1 MMQIAL
7 RPRGKIAS
15 LGVLMLVALASAITL
30 FFLLRELEDQ
40 AWVEH
45 TLDARSRLLRTLA
58 TLQDA
63 ETGERGFLLT
73 NDEKFLEPYDGAVR
87 TIDEQFDKL
96 GKAVSDNP
104 QQVER
109 LSELRDI
116 ERRRIAVLRE
126 NIERRRRMTNWTPNI
141 EEIRTANFL
150 MDHARAII
158 ADMIGVENALFVTRS
173 SKSRAASL
181 IAEVGLLASLLLS
194 AVLGLALNRD
204 NQKQLIAAKAANDK
218 LNEALTLAEN
228 EAERRERLES
238 QLRQVQKME
247 AIGQLTGGIAHDFNN
262 MLAVV
267 LANLNLLKRQI
278 ARGETD
284 VQRFID
290 GAAEGADRAAHL
302 TQRLLAFARQQPLAP
317 QPIDANKFVSSMSEI
332 LRRTLGHEIEVETIL
347 AGGLWR
353 THVDGHQLES
363 LLLNLAVNARDAM
376 PTGGKLTIEAAN
388 ANLDEIYVREQVGLA
403 PGQYVL
409 IAVSDTGSGMS
420 PEVIAK
426 AFDPFFTTKAT
437 GKGTGLGLSQAYGF
451 VKQSGGHIK
460 IYSEMGHGTTI
471 KIYLPRFHGENVSV
485 ASQPGLKARTDL
497 GRSDELILVVEDEER
512 MRLVV
517 EEAFR
522 ELGYKVVVAED
533 AKKALALLDAN
544 PGVSL
549 LFTDVVMPE
558 MSGRELVK
566 EALSRRPDL
575 KVVYTTGF
583 SHNAMIHNGVI
594 DPDVNFLPKPF
605 TVENLARK
613 VRSVLDE
620 D

>member
-1 MMQIAL
+1 MRLAF

-30 FFLLRELEDQ
+30 VSLLKQLEDQ

-45 TLDARSRLLRTLA
+45 TLDVRSRLLRTLA
-58 TLQDA
+58 TMEDA

-73 NDEKFLEPYDGAVR
+73 NDESFLEPYEAAVR
-87 TIDEQFDKL
+87 ASNEQFDQL
-96 GKAVSDNP
+96 ATALSDSP
-104 QQVER
+104 QQLER
-109 LSELRDI
+109 LSKLRDI
-116 ERRRIAVLRE
+116 DRQRIAALRE
-126 NIERRRRMTNWTPNI
+126 NIERRRRAENWAPSI
-141 EEIRTANFL
+141 ENLRPAKLL
-150 MDHARAII
+150 MDNARAII
-158 ADMIGVENALFVTRS
+158 ADMIEAENALFVTRS
-173 SKSRAASL
+173 NKSRAASL
-181 IAEVGLLASLLLS
+181 LSEFGLLTSLLLS
-194 AVLGLALNRD
+194 VVLGLAFNRE
-204 NQKQLIAAKAANDK
+204 NQKQLIEAKAANDK
-218 LNEALTLAEN
+218 LNDALTLADM
-228 EAERRERLES
+228 EAERRERLEN

-262 MLAVV
+262 MLAVI

-278 ARGETD
+278 ARGEID

-302 TQRLLAFARQQPLAP
+302 TQRLLAVARQQPLAP
-317 QPIDANKFVSSMSEI
+317 QPIDANKFVSGMSEI
-332 LRRTLGHEIEVETIL
+332 LRRTLGQEVAIETIL

-353 THVDGHQLES
+353 TYVDGNELES

-376 PTGGKLTIEAAN
+376 PNGGKLTIETAN
-388 ANLDEIYVREQVGLA
+388 VNLDETYVRDHVGLA
-403 PGQYVL
+403 AGQYVL

-451 VKQSGGHIK
+451 IKQSGGHIK
-460 IYSEMGHGTTI
+460 IYSEIGQGTTV

-485 ASQPGLKARTDL
+485 ATQPGLKAQTAL
-497 GRSDELILVVEDEER
+497 GRPEELILVVEDEER

-522 ELGYKVVVAED
+522 ELGYKVVVAAD
-533 AKKALALLDAN
+533 GKKALALLDAN
-544 PGVSL
+544 PGVNL

-558 MSGRELVK
+558 MSGRELAK

-583 SHNAMIHNGVI
+583 SRNAVIHNGI
-594 DPDVNFLPKPF
+594 LDPDVNFLAKPF

-613 VRSVLDE
+613 VRSVLDGN
-620 D
+620 

>member
-1 MMQIAL
+1 MHLAFK
-7 RPRGKIAS
+7 PRGKIAS

-30 FFLLRELEDQ
+30 VSLLKQLEDQ
-40 AWVEH
+40 ARVEH
-45 TLDARSRLLRTLA
+45 TLDVRSRLLRTLA
-58 TLQDA
+58 TLQDV

-73 NDEKFLEPYDGAVR
+73 NDESFLEPYDAAVR
-87 TIDEQFDKL
+87 AIDEQFDQL
-96 GKAVSDNP
+96 GKGVSDNP
-104 QQVER
+104 EQLER
-109 LSELRDI
+109 LSKLRDI
-116 ERRRIAVLRE
+116 ERRRIVALRE
-126 NIERRRRMTNWTPNI
+126 NIERRRGATNWSPDVDYL
-141 EEIRTANFL
+141 RSAKFL
-150 MDHARAII
+150 MDDARAII
-158 ADMIGVENALFVTRS
+158 ADMIAAENALFVSRS
-173 SKSRAASL
+173 NMARAASL
-181 IAEVGLLASLLLS
+181 FSEVGLFASLLLS
-194 AVLGLALNRD
+194 AVLGLAFNHD
-204 NQKQLIAAKAANDK
+204 NQKQLLQAKAANDE
-218 LNEALTLAEN
+218 LNEALALAER
-228 EAERRERLES
+228 EAERRERLEG
-238 QLRQVQKME
+238 QLWQAHKME

-278 ARGETD
+278 ARGETE

-317 QPIDANKFVSSMSEI
+317 QSIDANKFVSGMSEI
-332 LRRTLGHEIEVETIL
+332 LRGSLGQEIEVETIL

-353 THVDGHQLES
+353 THVDGNQLES
-363 LLLNLAVNARDAM
+363 VLLNLAVNARDAM
-376 PTGGKLTIEAAN
+376 PTGGKLTIETAN
-388 ANLDEIYVREQVGLA
+388 ADLDETYVREHVGLA

-409 IAVSDTGSGMS
+409 IAVTDTGSGM
-420 PEVIAK
+420 PLEVIAK

-471 KIYLPRFHGENVSV
+471 KIYLPRFHGETVPV
-485 ASQPGLKARTDL
+485 ATQPRLKLQTDL
-497 GRSDELILVVEDEER
+497 GRSEELILVVEDEER

-522 ELGYKVVVAED
+522 ELGYQVIVAED
-533 AKKALALLDAN
+533 GKKALALLDAN

-558 MSGRELVK
+558 MSGRELAK

-583 SHNAMIHNGVI
+583 SRNAVIHNGI
-594 DPDVNFLPKPF
+594 LDPDVNFLPKPF

-620 D
+620 N

>member
-1 MMQIAL
+1 MRLAF

-15 LGVLMLVALASAITL
+15 LGVLMLVALASAMTL
-30 FFLLRELEDQ
+30 VFLLKELEDQ
-40 AWVEH
+40 AGVEH
-45 TLDARSRLLRTLA
+45 TLDVRSRLLRTLS
-58 TLQDA
+58 TLQDV

-73 NDEKFLEPYDGAVR
+73 NDENFLEPYDTAVR
-87 TIDEQFDKL
+87 ASDEQFDQL
-96 GKAVSDNP
+96 GIAISDNP

-109 LSELRDI
+109 LSKLRDI
-116 ERRRIAVLRE
+116 ERQRIAVLRDS
-126 NIERRRRMTNWTPNI
+126 IERRRGATNWTPNI
-141 EEIRTANFL
+141 ENLRTAKFL
-150 MDHARAII
+150 MDDARATI
-158 ADMIGVENALFVTRS
+158 ADMIGTENALFVTRS

-181 IAEVGLLASLLLS
+181 FSEVGLLASLLLS
-194 AVLGLALNRD
+194 VVLGLAFNRE
-204 NQKQLIAAKAANDK
+204 NQKQLIEAKALNDK
-218 LNEALTLAEN
+218 LNDALTLADM
-228 EAERRERLES
+228 EAERRERLEN
-238 QLRQVQKME
+238 QLRQFQKME

-262 MLAVV
+262 MLAVI

-284 VQRFID
+284 IQRFID

-317 QPIDANKFVSSMSEI
+317 QPIDANKFVSGMSEI
-332 LRRTLGHEIEVETIL
+332 LRRTLGQEVQIETIL

-353 THVDGHQLES
+353 THVDGNELES

-376 PTGGKLTIEAAN
+376 PNGGKLTIETGN
-388 ANLDEIYVREQVGLA
+388 ANLDETYVREQVGLA
-403 PGQYVL
+403 AGQYVL

-451 VKQSGGHIK
+451 IKQSGGHIK
-460 IYSEMGHGTTI
+460 IYSEIGQGTTV
-471 KIYLPRFHGENVSV
+471 KIYLPRFHGENGSV
-485 ASQPGLKARTDL
+485 AIQPGLKAQTAL
-497 GRSDELILVVEDEER
+497 GRPEELILVVEDEER

-533 AKKALALLDAN
+533 GKKALALLDAN

-558 MSGRELVK
+558 MSGRELAR

-583 SHNAMIHNGVI
+583 SRNAVIHNGI
-594 DPDVNFLPKPF
+594 LDPDVNFLAKPF

-613 VRSVLDE
+613 VRSVLDGN
-620 D
+620 

>member
-1 MMQIAL
+1 MHLAL
-7 RPRGKIAS
+7 RPRGRIAS
-15 LGVLMLVALASAITL
+15 LGVLMLIALASAITL
-30 FFLLRELEDQ
+30 VSVLKQLEDQ

-45 TLDARSRLLRTLA
+45 TLDVRSRLLRTLA
-58 TLQDA
+58 TMQDA

-73 NDEKFLEPYDGAVR
+73 NDESFLEPYDAAVR
-87 TIDEQFDKL
+87 TTDEQFDQL
-96 GKAVSDNP
+96 AKAVSDDP
-104 QQVER
+104 EQLER
-109 LSELRDI
+109 LSELRAI
-116 ERRRIAVLRE
+116 ERQRIAVLSE
-126 NIERRRRMTNWTPNI
+126 NIERRRGVTNWAPNVDHL
-141 EEIRTANFL
+141 RSAKFL
-150 MDHARAII
+150 MDDARAII
-158 ADMIGVENALFVTRS
+158 AEMIGAENALVVSRS
-173 SKSRAASL
+173 SMAHATSL
-181 IAEVGLLASLLLS
+181 FSEVGLLASLLLS
-194 AVLGLALNRD
+194 AVLGLAFNHD
-204 NQKQLIAAKAANDK
+204 NQKQLLEAKAANDK
-218 LNEALTLAEN
+218 LNEALALAES
-228 EAERRERLES
+228 EAERRERLEG
-238 QLRQVQKME
+238 QLRQAQKME

-278 ARGETD
+278 ARGETE

-317 QPIDANKFVSSMSEI
+317 QPIDANKFVSGMSEI
-332 LRRTLGHEIEVETIL
+332 LRRSLGQEIEVETIL

-353 THVDGHQLES
+353 THVDGNQLES

-376 PTGGKLTIEAAN
+376 PAGGKLTIETAN
-388 ANLDEIYVREQVGLA
+388 ANLDETYVREHVGLA
-403 PGQYVL
+403 QGQYVL
-409 IAVSDTGSGMS
+409 IAVSDMGSGMP

-426 AFDPFFTTKAT
+426 AFDPFFTTKPT

-471 KIYLPRFHGENVSV
+471 KIYLPRFHGEN
-485 ASQPGLKARTDL
+485 APAATQPRLKAQTDL
-497 GRSDELILVVEDEER
+497 GRSEELILVVEDEER

-544 PGVSL
+544 PGVRL
-549 LFTDVVMPE
+549 LFTYVVMPE

-583 SHNAMIHNGVI
+583 SRNAVIHNGI
-594 DPDVNFLPKPF
+594 LDPDVNFLPKPF

-613 VRSVLDE
+613 VRSVLDGN
-620 D
+620 

>member
-1 MMQIAL
+1 MNLAL

-30 FFLLRELEDQ
+30 LFLLKQLEDQ

-45 TLDARSRLLRTLA
+45 TLDARSRLLRTLS

-73 NDEKFLEPYDGAVR
+73 NDESFLEPYEGAIR
-87 TIDEQFDKL
+87 AIDEQFDKL
-96 GKAVSDNP
+96 GKAVSESP

-141 EEIRTANFL
+141 EDIKTAKFL

-158 ADMIGVENALFVTRS
+158 ADMIGVENALFVTQS
-173 SKSRAASL
+173 SKSHAASL
-181 IAEVGLLASLLLS
+181 IAEVGLLTSLLLS
-194 AVLGLALNRD
+194 AVLGLAFNRD

-218 LNEALTLAEN
+218 LNEALTLADN

-262 MLAVV
+262 MLAVI
-267 LANLNLLKRQI
+267 LANLNLMKRQI

-290 GAAEGADRAAHL
+290 GAAEGTNRAAHL
-302 TQRLLAFARQQPLAP
+302 TQHLLAFARQQPLAP
-317 QPIDANKFVSSMSEI
+317 RPIDANKFVSGMSEI

-376 PTGGKLTIEAAN
+376 PSGGKLTIEAAN
-388 ANLDEIYVREQVGLA
+388 ATLDEIYVREQVGLA

-409 IAVSDTGSGMS
+409 IAVSDTGSGMP

-426 AFDPFFTTKAT
+426 AFDPFFTTKPT

-460 IYSEMGHGTTI
+460 IYSEMGHGTTV
-471 KIYLPRFHGENVSV
+471 KIYLPRFHGETVSA
-485 ASQPGLKARTDL
+485 ASQPRLEARTDL
-497 GRSDELILVVEDEER
+497 GRSEELILVVEDEER

-517 EEAFR
+517 EEALQ

-544 PGVSL
+544 PGVNL
-549 LFTDVVMPE
+549 LFTDVVMPD

-583 SHNAMIHNGVI
+583 SRNAMIHNGVI

-620 D
+620 N

>member
-1 MMQIAL
+1 MRLAF

-15 LGVLMLVALASAITL
+15 LGVVMLVALASAMTL
-30 FFLLRELEDQ
+30 VSLLKQLEDQ

-45 TLDARSRLLRTLA
+45 TLDVRSRLLRTLA
-58 TLQDA
+58 TMEDA

-73 NDEKFLEPYDGAVR
+73 NDESFLEPYDAAIR
-87 TIDEQFDKL
+87 ASNEQFDEL
-96 GKAVSDNP
+96 GKAVSDDP

-109 LSELRDI
+109 LSKLRDI
-116 ERRRIAVLRE
+116 ERQRIAALRE
-126 NIERRRRMTNWTPNI
+126 NIERRRRAASWAPNI
-141 EEIRTANFL
+141 ENLRPAKLL
-150 MDHARAII
+150 MDDARAII
-158 ADMIGVENALFVTRS
+158 AEMIEAENALFVTRGN
-173 SKSRAASL
+173 KSRAASL
-181 IAEVGLLASLLLS
+181 FSEVGLLASLLLS
-194 AVLGLALNRD
+194 VVLGLAFNRE
-204 NQKQLIAAKAANDK
+204 NQKQLIEAKAANDK
-218 LNEALTLAEN
+218 LNDALTLADM
-228 EAERRERLES
+228 EAERRERLET

-262 MLAVV
+262 MLAVI

-278 ARGETD
+278 ARGEAD
-284 VQRFID
+284 IQRFID

-317 QPIDANKFVSSMSEI
+317 QPIDANKFVSGMSEI
-332 LRRTLGHEIEVETIL
+332 LRRTLGQEVKIETIL

-353 THVDGHQLES
+353 THVDGNELES

-376 PTGGKLTIEAAN
+376 PNGGKLTIETAN
-388 ANLDEIYVREQVGLA
+388 ANLDETYVREQVGLA
-403 PGQYVL
+403 AGQYVL

-451 VKQSGGHIK
+451 IKQSGGHIK
-460 IYSEMGHGTTI
+460 IYSEIGQGTTV
-471 KIYLPRFHGENVSV
+471 KIYLPRFLGENVSV
-485 ASQPGLKARTDL
+485 ATQPGLKARTAL
-497 GRSDELILVVEDEER
+497 GRPEELILVVEDEER

-533 AKKALALLDAN
+533 GKKALALLDAN

-558 MSGRELVK
+558 MSGRELAK

-583 SHNAMIHNGVI
+583 SRNAVIHNGI
-594 DPDVNFLPKPF
+594 LDPDVNFLAKPF

-613 VRSVLDE
+613 VRSVLDGN
-620 D
+620 

>member
-1 MMQIAL
+1 MRLAF
-7 RPRGKIAS
+7 RPRGKIAL
-15 LGVLMLVALASAITL
+15 LGVLMLVALASAMTL
-30 FFLLRELEDQ
+30 VFLLKELEDQ
-40 AWVEH
+40 AGVEH
-45 TLDARSRLLRTLA
+45 TLDVRSRLLRTLS
-58 TLQDA
+58 TLQDV

-73 NDEKFLEPYDGAVR
+73 NDENFLEPYDTAVR
-87 TIDEQFDKL
+87 ASDEQFDQL
-96 GKAVSDNP
+96 GIAISDNP

-109 LSELRDI
+109 LSKLRDI
-116 ERRRIAVLRE
+116 ERQRIAVLRDS
-126 NIERRRRMTNWTPNI
+126 IERRRGATNWTPNI
-141 EEIRTANFL
+141 ENLRTAKFL
-150 MDHARAII
+150 MDDARATI
-158 ADMIGVENALFVTRS
+158 ADMIGTENALFVTRS

-181 IAEVGLLASLLLS
+181 FSEVGLLASLLLS
-194 AVLGLALNRD
+194 VVLGLAFNRE
-204 NQKQLIAAKAANDK
+204 NQKQLIEAKALNDK
-218 LNEALTLAEN
+218 LNDALTLADM
-228 EAERRERLES
+228 EAERRERLEN
-238 QLRQVQKME
+238 QLRQFQKME

-262 MLAVV
+262 MLAVI

-284 VQRFID
+284 IQRFID

-317 QPIDANKFVSSMSEI
+317 QPIDANKFVSGMSEI
-332 LRRTLGHEIEVETIL
+332 LRRTLGQEVKIETIL

-353 THVDGHQLES
+353 THVDGNELES

-376 PTGGKLTIEAAN
+376 PNGGKLTIETGN
-388 ANLDEIYVREQVGLA
+388 ANLDETYVREQVGLA
-403 PGQYVL
+403 AGQYVL

-451 VKQSGGHIK
+451 IKQSGGHIK
-460 IYSEMGHGTTI
+460 IYSEIGQGTTV
-471 KIYLPRFHGENVSV
+471 KIYLPRFHGENGSV
-485 ASQPGLKARTDL
+485 AIQPGLKAQTAL
-497 GRSDELILVVEDEER
+497 GRPEELILVVEDEER

-533 AKKALALLDAN
+533 GKKALALLDAN

-558 MSGRELVK
+558 MSGRELAR

-583 SHNAMIHNGVI
+583 SRNAVIHNGI
-594 DPDVNFLPKPF
+594 LDPDVNFLAKPF

-613 VRSVLDE
+613 VRSVLDGN
-620 D
+620 

>member
-1 MMQIAL
+1 MRLAF
-7 RPRGKIAS
+7 RPHGKVAS
-15 LGVLMLVALASAITL
+15 LGALMLVALASAITL
-30 FFLLRELEDQ
+30 VFLLEQLEDQ
-40 AWVEH
+40 AWVEQ

-73 NDEKFLEPYDGAVR
+73 NDENFLEPYDAAVR
-87 TIDEQFDKL
+87 AIDEQFDKL
-96 GKAVSDNP
+96 GRAIGDNP

-116 ERRRIAVLRE
+116 ERQRIAVLRE
-126 NIERRRRMTNWTPNI
+126 NIERRRRATNWAPDVENL
-141 EEIRTANFL
+141 RTAKFL
-150 MDHARAII
+150 MDRARAII
-158 ADMIGVENALFVTRS
+158 AEMIAAENVLFTTRS

-181 IAEVGLLASLLLS
+181 FSEFGLLASLLLS
-194 AVLGLALNRD
+194 VVVGLALNRD
-204 NQKQLIAAKAANDK
+204 NQKQLIEAKVANDK
-218 LNEALTLAEN
+218 LNEALALADKEG
-228 EAERRERLES
+228 ERRERLEG
-238 QLRQVQKME
+238 QLRQALKME

-262 MLAVV
+262 MLAVI
-267 LANLNLLKRQI
+267 LANLNLLRRQI
-278 ARGETD
+278 ARGETE
-284 VQRFID
+284 VQGFID
-290 GAAEGADRAAHL
+290 GAAEGADRAARL
-302 TQRLLAFARQQPLAP
+302 TQRLLAFARQQPLTP
-317 QPIDANKFVSSMSEI
+317 QPIDANKFVSGMSEI
-332 LRRTLGHEIEVETIL
+332 LRRTLGHEIEIETIL

-353 THVDGHQLES
+353 THVDGNELES

-376 PTGGKLTIEAAN
+376 PTGGKLTIETAN
-388 ANLDEIYVREQVGLA
+388 ANLDEIYVREQVGVA
-403 PGQYVL
+403 AGQYVL
-409 IAVSDTGSGMS
+409 IAVSDTGSGMP

-426 AFDPFFTTKAT
+426 AFDPFFTTKPT

-471 KIYLPRFHGENVSV
+471 KIYLPRFHGEHVSD
-485 ASQPGLKARTDL
+485 ATQPRLKARTDL
-497 GRSDELILVVEDEER
+497 GRSEELILVVEDEER

-566 EALSRRPDL
+566 EALRRRPDL

-583 SHNAMIHNGVI
+583 SRNAVIHNGI
-594 DPDVNFLPKPF
+594 LDPDVNFLAKPF

-613 VRSVLDE
+613 VRSVLDGN
-620 D
+620 

>member
-1 MMQIAL
+1 MDLAL

-30 FFLLRELEDQ
+30 FFLLKELEDQ
-40 AWVEH
+40 GWVEH

-73 NDEKFLEPYDGAVR
+73 NDESFLEPYDAAVR

-104 QQVER
+104 RQVER
-109 LSELRDI
+109 LLELRDI
-116 ERRRIAVLRE
+116 ERQRIVVLRE
-126 NIERRRRMTNWTPNI
+126 NVERRRRMTNWTPNI
-141 EEIRTANFL
+141 EDIRTAKFF

-194 AVLGLALNRD
+194 AVLGLAFNRD

-218 LNEALTLAEN
+218 LNDALTLADN

-262 MLAVV
+262 MLAVI

-284 VQRFID
+284 FQRFID
-290 GAAEGADRAAHL
+290 GAAEGADRATHL

-317 QPIDANKFVSSMSEI
+317 QPVDANKFVSRMSEI
-332 LRRTLGHEIEVETIL
+332 LRRTLGHEIKIETIL
-347 AGGLWR
+347 AGGLWQ
-353 THVDGHQLES
+353 THVDGNQLES

-376 PTGGKLTIEAAN
+376 PTGGKLTIETAN
-388 ANLDEIYVREQVGLA
+388 ANLDEIYAREQVEVV

-409 IAVSDTGSGMS
+409 IAVSDTGSGMP

-426 AFDPFFTTKAT
+426 AFDPFFTTKPT
-437 GKGTGLGLSQAYGF
+437 GKGTGLVSQSSLWLRKAIGRTH
-451 VKQSGGHIK
+451 KDLLRNGAWNDHK
-460 IYSEMGHGTTI
+460 N
-471 KIYLPRFHGENVSV
+471 LP
-485 ASQPGLKARTDL
+485 ASLPWRESIGCDPARPQGADRV
-497 GRSDELILVVEDEER
+497 G
-512 MRLVV
+512 
-517 EEAFR
+517 
-522 ELGYKVVVAED
+522 
-533 AKKALALLDAN
+533 AL
-544 PGVSL
+544 
-549 LFTDVVMPE
+549 
-558 MSGRELVK
+558 
-566 EALSRRPDL
+566 
-575 KVVYTTGF
+575 
-583 SHNAMIHNGVI
+583 
-594 DPDVNFLPKPF
+594 
-605 TVENLARK
+605 
-613 VRSVLDE
+613 
-620 D
+620 

>member
-1 MMQIAL
+1 MDLAL

-30 FFLLRELEDQ
+30 FFLLKELEDQ

-73 NDEKFLEPYDGAVR
+73 NDESFLEPYDAAVR

-116 ERRRIAVLRE
+116 ERQRIVVLRE

-141 EEIRTANFL
+141 EDIRTAKFL

-194 AVLGLALNRD
+194 AVLGLAFNRD

-218 LNEALTLAEN
+218 LNEALTLADN

-317 QPIDANKFVSSMSEI
+317 QPIDANKFVSGMSEI

-376 PTGGKLTIEAAN
+376 PAGGKLTIEAAN

-409 IAVSDTGSGMS
+409 IAVSDTGSGMP

-485 ASQPGLKARTDL
+485 ASQPGLKAQTDL
-497 GRSDELILVVEDEER
+497 GRSEELILVVEDEER

-544 PGVSL
+544 PGVNL

-583 SHNAMIHNGVI
+583 SRNAMIHNGVI

-620 D
+620 N

>member
-1 MMQIAL
+1 MRLAF

-15 LGVLMLVALASAITL
+15 LGVVMLVALASAMTL
-30 FFLLRELEDQ
+30 VSLLKQLEDQ

-45 TLDARSRLLRTLA
+45 TLDVRSRLLRTLA
-58 TLQDA
+58 TMEDA
-63 ETGERGFLLT
+63 ETGESGFLLT
-73 NDEKFLEPYDGAVR
+73 NDESFLEPYDAAVR
-87 TIDEQFDKL
+87 ASNEQFDQL
-96 GKAVSDNP
+96 EKALSDNP
-104 QQVER
+104 QQLER
-109 LSELRDI
+109 LSKLRDI
-116 ERRRIAVLRE
+116 DRQRIAALRE
-126 NIERRRRMTNWTPNI
+126 NIERRRRAANWAPNI
-141 EEIRTANFL
+141 ENLRPAKLL
-150 MDHARAII
+150 MDDARAII
-158 ADMIGVENALFVTRS
+158 ADMIEAENAIFVTRS

-181 IAEVGLLASLLLS
+181 FSEVGLLASLLLS
-194 AVLGLALNRD
+194 VVLGLAFNRE
-204 NQKQLIAAKAANDK
+204 NQKQLIEAKAANDK
-218 LNEALTLAEN
+218 LNDALTLADM
-228 EAERRERLES
+228 EAERRERLEN

-247 AIGQLTGGIAHDFNN
+247 AIGQLTGGIAQDFNN
-262 MLAVV
+262 MLAVI

-278 ARGETD
+278 ARGEAD
-284 VQRFID
+284 IQRFID

-317 QPIDANKFVSSMSEI
+317 QPIDANKFVSGMSEI
-332 LRRTLGHEIEVETIL
+332 LRRTLGQEVKIETIL

-353 THVDGHQLES
+353 THVDGNELES

-376 PTGGKLTIEAAN
+376 PNGGKLTIETAN
-388 ANLDEIYVREQVGLA
+388 VNLDETYVRDHVGLA
-403 PGQYVL
+403 AGQYVL

-451 VKQSGGHIK
+451 IKQSGGRIE
-460 IYSEMGHGTTI
+460 IYSEKGQGTTV

-485 ASQPGLKARTDL
+485 ATQPGLKAQTAL
-497 GRSDELILVVEDEER
+497 GRPEELILVVEDEER

-533 AKKALALLDAN
+533 GKKALALLDAN

-558 MSGRELVK
+558 MSGRELAK

-583 SHNAMIHNGVI
+583 SRNAVIHNGI
-594 DPDVNFLPKPF
+594 LDPDVNFLAKPF

-613 VRSVLDE
+613 VRSVLDGN
-620 D
+620 

>member
-1 MMQIAL
+1 WSPDVDYL
-7 RPRGKIAS
+7 R
-15 LGVLMLVALASAITL
+15 SA
-30 FFLLRELEDQ
+30 
-40 AWVEH
+40 
-45 TLDARSRLLRTLA
+45 
-58 TLQDA
+58 
-63 ETGERGFLLT
+63 
-73 NDEKFLEPYDGAVR
+73 K
-87 TIDEQFDKL
+87 
-96 GKAVSDNP
+96 
-104 QQVER
+104 
-109 LSELRDI
+109 
-116 ERRRIAVLRE
+116 
-126 NIERRRRMTNWTPNI
+126 
-141 EEIRTANFL
+141 FL
-150 MDHARAII
+150 MDDARAII
-158 ADMIGVENALFVTRS
+158 AEMIGAENALVVSRS
-173 SKSRAASL
+173 SMAHATSL
-181 IAEVGLLASLLLS
+181 FSEVGLLASLLLS
-194 AVLGLALNRD
+194 AVLGLAFNRD
-204 NQKQLIAAKAANDK
+204 NQKQLLEAKAANDK
-218 LNEALTLAEN
+218 LNEALALAES
-228 EAERRERLES
+228 EAERRERLEG
-238 QLRQVQKME
+238 QLRQAQKME

-278 ARGETD
+278 ARGETE

-317 QPIDANKFVSSMSEI
+317 QSIDANKFVSGMSEI
-332 LRRTLGHEIEVETIL
+332 LRGSLGQEIEVETIL

-353 THVDGHQLES
+353 THVDGNQLES
-363 LLLNLAVNARDAM
+363 VLLNLAVNARDAM
-376 PTGGKLTIEAAN
+376 PTGGKLTIETAN
-388 ANLDEIYVREQVGLA
+388 ADLDETYVREHVGLA

-409 IAVSDTGSGMS
+409 IAVTDTGSGM
-420 PEVIAK
+420 PLEVIAK

-471 KIYLPRFHGENVSV
+471 KIYLPRFHGETVPV
-485 ASQPGLKARTDL
+485 ATQPRLKLQTDL
-497 GRSDELILVVEDEER
+497 GRSEELILVVEDEER

-522 ELGYKVVVAED
+522 ELGYQVIVAED
-533 AKKALALLDAN
+533 GKKALALLDAN

-558 MSGRELVK
+558 MSGRELAK

-583 SHNAMIHNGVI
+583 SRNAVIHNGI
-594 DPDVNFLPKPF
+594 LDPDVNFLPKPF

-620 D
+620 N

>member
-1 MMQIAL
+1 MDLAL

-30 FFLLRELEDQ
+30 LFLLKQLEDQ

-45 TLDARSRLLRTLA
+45 TLDARSRLLRTLS

-73 NDEKFLEPYDGAVR
+73 NDESFLEPYEEAIR

-96 GKAVSDNP
+96 GNAVGDNP

-141 EEIRTANFL
+141 EDIRTAKFL
-150 MDHARAII
+150 MDHARTII
-158 ADMIGVENALFVTRS
+158 ADMIGVENALFVTQS
-173 SKSRAASL
+173 SKSHAASL
-181 IAEVGLLASLLLS
+181 VAEVGLLTSLLLS
-194 AVLGLALNRD
+194 AVLGLAFNRD

-218 LNEALTLAEN
+218 LNEALTLADN

-262 MLAVV
+262 MLAVIQ
-267 LANLNLLKRQI
+267 ANLNLLKRQI

-290 GAAEGADRAAHL
+290 GAAEGTDRAAHL

-317 QPIDANKFVSSMSEI
+317 RPIDANKFVSGMSET

-376 PTGGKLTIEAAN
+376 PTGGKLTIETAN
-388 ANLDEIYVREQVGLA
+388 ANLDEIYVREHVGLA

-426 AFDPFFTTKAT
+426 AFDPFFTTKPT

-460 IYSEMGHGTTI
+460 IYSEIGHGTTV
-471 KIYLPRFHGENVSV
+471 KIYLPRFHGETVSV
-485 ASQPGLKARTDL
+485 ASQPRLEARTDL
-497 GRSDELILVVEDEER
+497 GRSEELILVVEDEER

-517 EEAFR
+517 EETFQ

-544 PGVSL
+544 PGVNL

-583 SHNAMIHNGVI
+583 SRNAMIHNGVI

-620 D
+620 T

>member
-1 MMQIAL
+1 MNLAL

-30 FFLLRELEDQ
+30 LFLLKQLEDQ

-45 TLDARSRLLRTLA
+45 TLDARSRLLRTLS

-73 NDEKFLEPYDGAVR
+73 NDESFLEPYEGAIR
-87 TIDEQFDKL
+87 AIDEQFDKL
-96 GKAVSDNP
+96 GKAVSESP

-141 EEIRTANFL
+141 EDIKTAKFL

-158 ADMIGVENALFVTRS
+158 ADMIGVENALFVTQS
-173 SKSRAASL
+173 SKSHAASL
-181 IAEVGLLASLLLS
+181 IAEVGLLTSLLLS
-194 AVLGLALNRD
+194 AVLGLAFNRD

-218 LNEALTLAEN
+218 LNEALTLADN

-262 MLAVV
+262 MLAVI
-267 LANLNLLKRQI
+267 LANLNLMKRQI

-290 GAAEGADRAAHL
+290 GAAEGTNRAAHL

-317 QPIDANKFVSSMSEI
+317 RPIDANKFVSGMSEI

-376 PTGGKLTIEAAN
+376 PSGGKLTIEAAN
-388 ANLDEIYVREQVGLA
+388 ATLDEIYVREQVGLA

-409 IAVSDTGSGMS
+409 IAVSDTGSGMP

-426 AFDPFFTTKAT
+426 LNF
-437 GKGTGLGLSQAYGF
+437 Q
-451 VKQSGGHIK
+451 
-460 IYSEMGHGTTI
+460 
-471 KIYLPRFHGENVSV
+471 PRN
-485 ASQPGLKARTDL
+485 R
-497 GRSDELILVVEDEER
+497 
-512 MRLVV
+512 
-517 EEAFR
+517 
-522 ELGYKVVVAED
+522 
-533 AKKALALLDAN
+533 
-544 PGVSL
+544 
-549 LFTDVVMPE
+549 
-558 MSGRELVK
+558 
-566 EALSRRPDL
+566 LSR
-575 KVVYTTGF
+575 
-583 SHNAMIHNGVI
+583 
-594 DPDVNFLPKPF
+594 
-605 TVENLARK
+605 
-613 VRSVLDE
+613 
-620 D
+620 

>member
-1 MMQIAL
+1 MMHLAF
-7 RPRGKIAS
+7 RPHGKIAS
-15 LGVLMLVALASAITL
+15 LGVLMLVALASAMTL
-30 FFLLRELEDQ
+30 VFLLEQLEDQ
-40 AWVEH
+40 AWVEQ
-45 TLDARSRLLRTLA
+45 TLDVRSRLLRTLA

-73 NDEKFLEPYDGAVR
+73 NDENFLEPYDAAVR
-87 TIDEQFDKL
+87 AVDEQFDGL

-109 LSELRDI
+109 LSKLRDI
-116 ERRRIAVLRE
+116 ERQRVAVLRE
-126 NIERRRRMTNWTPNI
+126 DIERRRRATNWAPNI
-141 EEIRTANFL
+141 EELRAAKFL
-150 MDHARAII
+150 MDDARAII
-158 ADMIGVENALFVTRS
+158 ADMIGAENALFVTRGRQ
-173 SKSRAASL
+173 SRAASL
-181 IAEVGLLASLLLS
+181 FSEVGLLTGLLLS

-204 NQKQLIAAKAANDK
+204 NQKQLIEAKAANAK
-218 LNEALTLAEN
+218 LNEALALADR
-228 EAERRERLES
+228 EAEGRERLES

-278 ARGETD
+278 ARGEND

-302 TQRLLAFARQQPLAP
+302 TQRLLAFARQQPLTP
-317 QPIDANKFVSSMSEI
+317 QSIDANKFVSGMSEI
-332 LRRTLGHEIEVETIL
+332 LRRTLGQEIEVETIL

-353 THVDGHQLES
+353 THVDGNELES

-376 PTGGKLTIEAAN
+376 PTGGKLTIETGN
-388 ANLDEIYVREQVGLA
+388 ANLDEIYVREQVGVA

-409 IAVSDTGSGMS
+409 IAVSDTGLGMP

-426 AFDPFFTTKAT
+426 AFDPFFTTKPT

-460 IYSEMGHGTTI
+460 IYSEMRHGTTI
-471 KIYLPRFHGENVSV
+471 KIYLPRFHGENGSV
-485 ASQPGLKARTDL
+485 ATPPRLKAQTDL
-497 GRSDELILVVEDEER
+497 GRSEELILVVEDDER

-517 EEAFR
+517 AEAFR
-522 ELGYKVVVAED
+522 ELGYEVVVAED
-533 AKKALALLDAN
+533 AKIALALLDAN

-566 EALSRRPDL
+566 EALVRRPDL

-583 SHNAMIHNGVI
+583 SRKAVIHNGVL

-605 TVENLARK
+605 TLESLARK
-613 VRSVLDE
+613 VRSVLDGN
-620 D
+620 

>member
-1 MMQIAL
+1 
-7 RPRGKIAS
+7 
-15 LGVLMLVALASAITL
+15 
-30 FFLLRELEDQ
+30 
-40 AWVEH
+40 
-45 TLDARSRLLRTLA
+45 
-58 TLQDA
+58 
-63 ETGERGFLLT
+63 
-73 NDEKFLEPYDGAVR
+73 
-87 TIDEQFDKL
+87 
-96 GKAVSDNP
+96 
-104 QQVER
+104 
-109 LSELRDI
+109 
-116 ERRRIAVLRE
+116 
-126 NIERRRRMTNWTPNI
+126 
-141 EEIRTANFL
+141 
-150 MDHARAII
+150 
-158 ADMIGVENALFVTRS
+158 
-173 SKSRAASL
+173 
-181 IAEVGLLASLLLS
+181 
-194 AVLGLALNRD
+194 
-204 NQKQLIAAKAANDK
+204 
-218 LNEALTLAEN
+218 
-228 EAERRERLES
+228 
-238 QLRQVQKME
+238 ME

-317 QPIDANKFVSSMSEI
+317 QPIDANKFVSGMSEI

-353 THVDGHQLES
+353 THVDGNQLES

-376 PTGGKLTIEAAN
+376 PTGGKLTIETAN

-409 IAVSDTGSGMS
+409 IAVSDTGSGMP

-485 ASQPGLKARTDL
+485 ATQPGLKAQTDL
-497 GRSDELILVVEDEER
+497 GRSEELILVVEDEER

-583 SHNAMIHNGVI
+583 SRNAVIHNGVL

>member
-1 MMQIAL
+1 MNLAL

-30 FFLLRELEDQ
+30 LFLLKQLEDQ

-45 TLDARSRLLRTLA
+45 TLDARSRLLRTLS

-73 NDEKFLEPYDGAVR
+73 NDESFLEPYEGAIR
-87 TIDEQFDKL
+87 AIDEQFDKL
-96 GKAVSDNP
+96 GKAVSESP

-141 EEIRTANFL
+141 EDIKTAKFL

-158 ADMIGVENALFVTRS
+158 ADMIGVENALFVTQS
-173 SKSRAASL
+173 SKSHAASL
-181 IAEVGLLASLLLS
+181 IAEVGLLTSLLLS
-194 AVLGLALNRD
+194 AVLGLAFNRD

-218 LNEALTLAEN
+218 LNEELTLADN

-262 MLAVV
+262 MLAVI
-267 LANLNLLKRQI
+267 LANLNLMKRQI

-290 GAAEGADRAAHL
+290 GAAEGTNRAAHL

-317 QPIDANKFVSSMSEI
+317 RPIDANKFVSGMSEI

-376 PTGGKLTIEAAN
+376 PSGGKLTIEAAN
-388 ANLDEIYVREQVGLA
+388 ATLDEIYVREQVGLA

-409 IAVSDTGSGMS
+409 IAVSDTGSGMP

-426 AFDPFFTTKAT
+426 AFDPFFTTKPT

-460 IYSEMGHGTTI
+460 IYSEMGHGTTV
-471 KIYLPRFHGENVSV
+471 KIYLPRFHGETVSA
-485 ASQPGLKARTDL
+485 ASQPRLEARTDL
-497 GRSDELILVVEDEER
+497 GRSEELILVVEDEER

-517 EEAFR
+517 EEALQ

-544 PGVSL
+544 PGVNL
-549 LFTDVVMPE
+549 LFTDVVMPD

-583 SHNAMIHNGVI
+583 SRNAMIHNGVI

-620 D
+620 N

>member
-1 MMQIAL
+1 MNLAL

-30 FFLLRELEDQ
+30 LFLLKQLEDQ

-45 TLDARSRLLRTLA
+45 TLDARSRLLRTLS

-73 NDEKFLEPYDGAVR
+73 NDESFLEPYEGAIR
-87 TIDEQFDKL
+87 AIDEQFDKL
-96 GKAVSDNP
+96 GKAVSESP

-141 EEIRTANFL
+141 EDIKTAKFL

-158 ADMIGVENALFVTRS
+158 ADMIGVENALFVTQS
-173 SKSRAASL
+173 SKSHAASL
-181 IAEVGLLASLLLS
+181 IAEIGLLTSLLLS
-194 AVLGLALNRD
+194 AVLGLAFNRD

-218 LNEALTLAEN
+218 LNEELTLADN

-262 MLAVV
+262 MLAVI
-267 LANLNLLKRQI
+267 LANLNLMKRQI

-290 GAAEGADRAAHL
+290 GAAEGTNRAAHL

-317 QPIDANKFVSSMSEI
+317 RPIDANKFVSGMSEI

-376 PTGGKLTIEAAN
+376 PSGGKLTIEAAN
-388 ANLDEIYVREQVGLA
+388 ATLDEIYVREQVGLA

-409 IAVSDTGSGMS
+409 IAVSDTGSGMP

-426 AFDPFFTTKAT
+426 AFDPFFTTKPT

-460 IYSEMGHGTTI
+460 IYSEMGHGTTV
-471 KIYLPRFHGENVSV
+471 KIYLPRFHGETVSA
-485 ASQPGLKARTDL
+485 ASQPRLEARTDL
-497 GRSDELILVVEDEER
+497 GRSEELILVVEDEER

-517 EEAFR
+517 EEALQ

-544 PGVSL
+544 PGVNL
-549 LFTDVVMPE
+549 LFTDVVMPD

-583 SHNAMIHNGVI
+583 SRNAMIHNGVI

-620 D
+620 N

>member
-1 MMQIAL
+1 
-7 RPRGKIAS
+7 
-15 LGVLMLVALASAITL
+15 
-30 FFLLRELEDQ
+30 
-40 AWVEH
+40 
-45 TLDARSRLLRTLA
+45 
-58 TLQDA
+58 
-63 ETGERGFLLT
+63 
-73 NDEKFLEPYDGAVR
+73 
-87 TIDEQFDKL
+87 
-96 GKAVSDNP
+96 
-104 QQVER
+104 
-109 LSELRDI
+109 
-116 ERRRIAVLRE
+116 
-126 NIERRRRMTNWTPNI
+126 
-141 EEIRTANFL
+141 
-150 MDHARAII
+150 
-158 ADMIGVENALFVTRS
+158 
-173 SKSRAASL
+173 
-181 IAEVGLLASLLLS
+181 
-194 AVLGLALNRD
+194 
-204 NQKQLIAAKAANDK
+204 
-218 LNEALTLAEN
+218 
-228 EAERRERLES
+228 
-238 QLRQVQKME
+238 ME

-262 MLAVV
+262 MLAVI

-284 VQRFID
+284 IQRFID

-317 QPIDANKFVSSMSEI
+317 QPIDANKFVSGMSEI
-332 LRRTLGHEIEVETIL
+332 LRRTLGQEVQIETIL

-353 THVDGHQLES
+353 THVDGNELES

-376 PTGGKLTIEAAN
+376 PNGGKLTIETAN
-388 ANLDEIYVREQVGLA
+388 ANLDETYVREQVGLA
-403 PGQYVL
+403 AGQYVL

-451 VKQSGGHIK
+451 IKQSGGHIK
-460 IYSEMGHGTTI
+460 IYSEIGQGTTV

-485 ASQPGLKARTDL
+485 AIQPGLKAQTAL
-497 GRSDELILVVEDEER
+497 GRPEELILVVEDEER

-533 AKKALALLDAN
+533 GKKALALLDAN

-558 MSGRELVK
+558 MSGRELAK

-583 SHNAMIHNGVI
+583 SRNAVIHNGI
-594 DPDVNFLPKPF
+594 LDPDVNFLAKPF

-613 VRSVLDE
+613 VRSVLDGN
-620 D
+620 

>member
-1 MMQIAL
+1 
-7 RPRGKIAS
+7 
-15 LGVLMLVALASAITL
+15 LASAITL
-30 FFLLRELEDQ
+30 VSLLKQLEDQ

-45 TLDARSRLLRTLA
+45 TLDVRSRLLRTLA
-58 TLQDA
+58 TMEDA

-73 NDEKFLEPYDGAVR
+73 NDESFLEPYEAAVR
-87 TIDEQFDKL
+87 ASNEQFDQL
-96 GKAVSDNP
+96 ATALSDSP
-104 QQVER
+104 QQLER
-109 LSELRDI
+109 LSKLRDI
-116 ERRRIAVLRE
+116 DRQRIAALRE
-126 NIERRRRMTNWTPNI
+126 NIERRRRAENWAPSI
-141 EEIRTANFL
+141 ENLRPAKLL
-150 MDHARAII
+150 MDNARAII
-158 ADMIGVENALFVTRS
+158 ADMIEAENALFVTRS
-173 SKSRAASL
+173 NKSRAASL
-181 IAEVGLLASLLLS
+181 LSEFGLLTSLLLS
-194 AVLGLALNRD
+194 VVLGLAFNRE
-204 NQKQLIAAKAANDK
+204 NQKQLIEAKAANDK
-218 LNEALTLAEN
+218 LNDALTLADM
-228 EAERRERLES
+228 EAERRERLEN

-262 MLAVV
+262 MLAVI

-278 ARGETD
+278 ARGEID

-302 TQRLLAFARQQPLAP
+302 TQRLLAVARQQPLAP
-317 QPIDANKFVSSMSEI
+317 QPIDANKFVSGMSEI
-332 LRRTLGHEIEVETIL
+332 LRRTLGQEVAIETIL

-353 THVDGHQLES
+353 TYVDGNELES

-376 PTGGKLTIEAAN
+376 PNGGKLTIETAN
-388 ANLDEIYVREQVGLA
+388 VNLDETYVRDHVGLA
-403 PGQYVL
+403 AGQYVL

-451 VKQSGGHIK
+451 IKQSGGHIK
-460 IYSEMGHGTTI
+460 IYSEIGQGTTV

-485 ASQPGLKARTDL
+485 ATQPGLKAQTAL
-497 GRSDELILVVEDEER
+497 GRPEELILVVEDEER

-522 ELGYKVVVAED
+522 ELGYKVVVAAD
-533 AKKALALLDAN
+533 GKKALALLDAN
-544 PGVSL
+544 PGVNL

-558 MSGRELVK
+558 MSGRELAK

-583 SHNAMIHNGVI
+583 SRNAVIHNGI
-594 DPDVNFLPKPF
+594 LDPDVNFLAKPF

-613 VRSVLDE
+613 VRSVLDGN
-620 D
+620 

>member
-1 MMQIAL
+1 MHLAFK
-7 RPRGKIAS
+7 PRGKIAS

-30 FFLLRELEDQ
+30 VSLLKQLEDQ
-40 AWVEH
+40 ARVEH
-45 TLDARSRLLRTLA
+45 TLDVRSRLLRTLA
-58 TLQDA
+58 TLQDV

-73 NDEKFLEPYDGAVR
+73 NDESFLEPYDAAVR
-87 TIDEQFDKL
+87 AIDEQFDQL
-96 GKAVSDNP
+96 GKGVSDNP
-104 QQVER
+104 EQLER
-109 LSELRDI
+109 LSKLRDI
-116 ERRRIAVLRE
+116 ERRRIVALRE
-126 NIERRRRMTNWTPNI
+126 NIERRRGATNWSPDVDYL
-141 EEIRTANFL
+141 RSAKFL
-150 MDHARAII
+150 MDDARAII
-158 ADMIGVENALFVTRS
+158 ADMIAAENALFVSRS
-173 SKSRAASL
+173 NMARAASL
-181 IAEVGLLASLLLS
+181 FSEVGLLASLLLS
-194 AVLGLALNRD
+194 AVLGLAFNHD
-204 NQKQLIAAKAANDK
+204 NQKQLLQAKAANDE
-218 LNEALTLAEN
+218 LNEALALAER
-228 EAERRERLES
+228 EAERRERLEG
-238 QLRQVQKME
+238 QLWQAHKME

-278 ARGETD
+278 ARGETE

-317 QPIDANKFVSSMSEI
+317 QSIDANKFVSGMSEI
-332 LRRTLGHEIEVETIL
+332 LRGSLGQEIEVETIL

-353 THVDGHQLES
+353 THVDGNQLES
-363 LLLNLAVNARDAM
+363 VLLNLAVNARDAM
-376 PTGGKLTIEAAN
+376 PTGGKLTIETAN
-388 ANLDEIYVREQVGLA
+388 ADLDETYVREHVGLA

-409 IAVSDTGSGMS
+409 IAVTDTGSGM
-420 PEVIAK
+420 PLEVIAK

-471 KIYLPRFHGENVSV
+471 KIYLPRFHGETVPV
-485 ASQPGLKARTDL
+485 ATQPRLKLQTDL
-497 GRSDELILVVEDEER
+497 GRSEELILVVEDEER

-522 ELGYKVVVAED
+522 ELGYQVIVAED
-533 AKKALALLDAN
+533 GKKALALLDAN

-558 MSGRELVK
+558 MSGRELAK

-583 SHNAMIHNGVI
+583 SRNAVIHNGI
-594 DPDVNFLPKPF
+594 LDPDVNFLPKPF

-620 D
+620 N

>member
-1 MMQIAL
+1 MRLAF

-30 FFLLRELEDQ
+30 VFLLTQLEDQ

-45 TLDARSRLLRTLA
+45 TLDVRSRLLRTLA
-58 TLQDA
+58 TMEDA
-63 ETGERGFLLT
+63 ETGESGFLLT
-73 NDEKFLEPYDGAVR
+73 NDESFLEPYDAAVR
-87 TIDEQFDKL
+87 ASNEQFDQL
-96 GKAVSDNP
+96 EKALSDNP
-104 QQVER
+104 QQLER
-109 LSELRDI
+109 LSKLRDI
-116 ERRRIAVLRE
+116 DRQRIAALRE
-126 NIERRRRMTNWTPNI
+126 NIERRRRAANWAPNI
-141 EEIRTANFL
+141 ENLRPAKLL
-150 MDHARAII
+150 MDDARAII
-158 ADMIGVENALFVTRS
+158 ADMIEAENAIFVTRS

-181 IAEVGLLASLLLS
+181 FSEVGLLASLLLS
-194 AVLGLALNRD
+194 VVLGLAFNRE
-204 NQKQLIAAKAANDK
+204 NQKQLIEAKAANDK
-218 LNEALTLAEN
+218 LNDALTLADM
-228 EAERRERLES
+228 EAERRERLEN

-247 AIGQLTGGIAHDFNN
+247 AIGQLTGGIAQDFNN
-262 MLAVV
+262 MLAVI

-278 ARGETD
+278 ARGEAD
-284 VQRFID
+284 IQRFID

-317 QPIDANKFVSSMSEI
+317 QPIDANKFVSGMSEI
-332 LRRTLGHEIEVETIL
+332 LRRTLGQEVKIETIL

-353 THVDGHQLES
+353 THVDGNELES

-376 PTGGKLTIEAAN
+376 PNGGKLTIETAN
-388 ANLDEIYVREQVGLA
+388 ANLDETYVREQVGLA
-403 PGQYVL
+403 AGQYVL

-451 VKQSGGHIK
+451 IKQSGGRIE
-460 IYSEMGHGTTI
+460 IYSEKGQGTTV

-485 ASQPGLKARTDL
+485 ATQPGLKAQTAL
-497 GRSDELILVVEDEER
+497 GRPEELILVVEDEER

-517 EEAFR
+517 EDAFR
-522 ELGYKVVVAED
+522 ELGYKVVVAAD
-533 AKKALALLDAN
+533 GKKALALLDAN
-544 PGVSL
+544 PGVNL

-558 MSGRELVK
+558 MSGRELAK

-583 SHNAMIHNGVI
+583 SRNAVIHNGI
-594 DPDVNFLPKPF
+594 LDPDVNFLAKPF

-613 VRSVLDE
+613 VRSVLDGN
-620 D
+620 

>member
-1 MMQIAL
+1 M
-7 RPRGKIAS
+7 
-15 LGVLMLVALASAITL
+15 
-30 FFLLRELEDQ
+30 
-40 AWVEH
+40 
-45 TLDARSRLLRTLA
+45 
-58 TLQDA
+58 QDA

-73 NDEKFLEPYDGAVR
+73 NDESFLEPYDAAVR
-87 TIDEQFDKL
+87 ASDEQFDQL
-96 GKAVSDNP
+96 GKAISDNP
-104 QQVER
+104 EQLER

-116 ERRRIAVLRE
+116 ERQRIAALRE
-126 NIERRRRMTNWTPNI
+126 NIERRRGAANWSPDVDHLRN
-141 EEIRTANFL
+141 AKFL
-150 MDHARAII
+150 MDDARAII
-158 ADMIGVENALFVTRS
+158 ADMIGAENALFVSRS
-173 SKSRAASL
+173 NMAHAASL
-181 IAEVGLLASLLLS
+181 FSEVGLLASLLLS
-194 AVLGLALNRD
+194 AVLGLAFNRD
-204 NQKQLIAAKAANDK
+204 NQKQLLEAKAANDK
-218 LNEALTLAEN
+218 LNEALALAER

-238 QLRQVQKME
+238 QLRQAQKME

-278 ARGETD
+278 ARGETE

-317 QPIDANKFVSSMSEI
+317 QPIDANKFVSGMSEI
-332 LRRTLGHEIEVETIL
+332 LRRTWAKRSKSKLFWRGGSGGRMWMAIE
-347 AGGLWR
+347 
-353 THVDGHQLES
+353 LES

-376 PTGGKLTIEAAN
+376 PTGGKLTIETAN
-388 ANLDEIYVREQVGLA
+388 VNLDETYVREQVGLA

-409 IAVSDTGSGMS
+409 IAVTDMGSGMP

-471 KIYLPRFHGENVSV
+471 KIYLPRFHGENVPV
-485 ASQPGLKARTDL
+485 ATQPRLKAQTDL
-497 GRSDELILVVEDEER
+497 GRSEELILVVEDEER

-533 AKKALALLDAN
+533 GKKALALLDAN

-558 MSGRELVK
+558 MSGRELAK

-583 SHNAMIHNGVI
+583 SRNAVIHNGI
-594 DPDVNFLPKPF
+594 LDPDVNFLPKPF

-613 VRSVLDE
+613 VRSVLDGN
-620 D
+620 

>member
-1 MMQIAL
+1 MMRLAL

-15 LGVLMLVALASAITL
+15 LGVLMLVAVASAMTL
-30 FFLLRELEDQ
+30 VFLLKQLEDQ

-73 NDEKFLEPYDGAVR
+73 NDESFLEPYDAAVR
-87 TIDEQFDKL
+87 AIDEQFDQL
-96 GKAVSDNP
+96 ARVISDNP

-116 ERRRIAVLRE
+116 ERQRIVVLRE
-126 NIERRRRMTNWTPNI
+126 NIERRRRATNWAPNI
-141 EEIRTANFL
+141 EDLRTANFL
-150 MDHARAII
+150 MDDARAII
-158 ADMIGVENALFVTRS
+158 AEMIGVENALFVARS

-181 IAEVGLLASLLLS
+181 FSEVGLLASLLLS
-194 AVLGLALNRD
+194 AVLGLAFNRD
-204 NQKQLIAAKAANDK
+204 NQKQLVEAKAANDR
-218 LNEALTLAEN
+218 LNEALTLADT
-228 EAERRERLES
+228 EAERRERLEG
-238 QLRQVQKME
+238 QLRQGQKME

-290 GAAEGADRAAHL
+290 GAAEGAERAAHV

-317 QPIDANKFVSSMSEI
+317 QPIDANKFVSGMSEI
-332 LRRTLGHEIEVETIL
+332 LRRTLGQEIEVETIL

-353 THVDGHQLES
+353 THVDGNELES

-376 PTGGKLTIEAAN
+376 PTGGKLTIETGN

-403 PGQYVL
+403 AGQYVL
-409 IAVSDTGSGMS
+409 IAVSDTGSGMP
-420 PEVIAK
+420 PEIIAK

-471 KIYLPRFHGENVSV
+471 KIYLPRFHGESGSV
-485 ASQPGLKARTDL
+485 ATQPRLKAQTDL
-497 GRSDELILVVEDEER
+497 GRSEELILVVEDEER

-522 ELGYKVVVAED
+522 ELGYKVIVAED
-533 AKKALALLDAN
+533 AKKALDLLDAN

-566 EALSRRPDL
+566 EALGRRPDL
-575 KVVYTTGF
+575 RVVYTTGF
-583 SHNAMIHNGVI
+583 SRNAVIHNGVL

-605 TVENLARK
+605 TVEDLARK

-620 D
+620 N

>member
-1 MMQIAL
+1 MRLAF

-30 FFLLRELEDQ
+30 VFLLTQLEDQ

-45 TLDARSRLLRTLA
+45 TLDVRSQLLRTLA
-58 TLQDA
+58 TMEDA
-63 ETGERGFLLT
+63 ETGESGFLLT
-73 NDEKFLEPYDGAVR
+73 NDESFLEPYDAAVR
-87 TIDEQFDKL
+87 ASNEQFDQL
-96 GKAVSDNP
+96 EKALSDNP
-104 QQVER
+104 QQLER
-109 LSELRDI
+109 LSKLRDI
-116 ERRRIAVLRE
+116 DRQRIAALRE
-126 NIERRRRMTNWTPNI
+126 NIERRRRAANWAPNI
-141 EEIRTANFL
+141 ENLRPAKLL
-150 MDHARAII
+150 MDDARAII
-158 ADMIGVENALFVTRS
+158 ADMIEAENAIFVTRS

-181 IAEVGLLASLLLS
+181 FSEVGLLASLLLS
-194 AVLGLALNRD
+194 VVLGLAFNRE
-204 NQKQLIAAKAANDK
+204 NQKQLIEAKAANDK
-218 LNEALTLAEN
+218 LNDALTLADM
-228 EAERRERLES
+228 EAERRERLEN

-247 AIGQLTGGIAHDFNN
+247 AIGQLTGGIAQDFNN
-262 MLAVV
+262 MLAVI

-278 ARGETD
+278 ARGEAD
-284 VQRFID
+284 IQRFID

-317 QPIDANKFVSSMSEI
+317 QPIDANKFVSGMSEI
-332 LRRTLGHEIEVETIL
+332 LRRTLGQEVKIETIL

-353 THVDGHQLES
+353 THVDGNELES

-376 PTGGKLTIEAAN
+376 PNGGKLTIETAN
-388 ANLDEIYVREQVGLA
+388 ANLDETYVREQVGLA
-403 PGQYVL
+403 AGQYVL

-451 VKQSGGHIK
+451 IKQSGGRIE
-460 IYSEMGHGTTI
+460 IYSEKGQGTTV

-485 ASQPGLKARTDL
+485 ATQPGLKAQTAL
-497 GRSDELILVVEDEER
+497 GRPEELILVVEDEER

-533 AKKALALLDAN
+533 GKKALALLDAN

-558 MSGRELVK
+558 MSGRELAK

-583 SHNAMIHNGVI
+583 SRNAVIHNGI
-594 DPDVNFLPKPF
+594 LDPDVNFLAKPF

-613 VRSVLDE
+613 VRSVLDGN
-620 D
+620 